1 MTERTRG
8 AVGVY
13 RRAIVLAI
21 ALLVVGT
28 RRAQA
33 EPDFPA
39 AIQSAAG
46 VPCAPPCTLC
56 HTETPGTA
64 LTATRA
70 FARSLLATGKLVGGQ
85 PQSLRDAVRVLRES
99 HVDSDGD
106 GVLDTDELAAGSD
119 PSDPGGSG
127 GICGPVYGCG
137 ARLARAPAP
146 AFGGAGLLAAA
157 LGVLLFARVRRRRV
171 QRWLSN
177 WRRE

>member
-1 MTERTRG
+1 
-8 AVGVY
+8 VY
-13 RRAIVLAI
+13 RRDSLRVAALAI
-21 ALLVVGT
+21 ALLIFGA

-39 AIQSAAG
+39 GIQNAAG
-46 VPCAPPCTLC
+46 IPCAPPCTLC
-56 HTETPGTA
+56 HTETPGSA

-85 PQSLRDAVRVLRES
+85 PQSLRDAVQVLRDK

-106 GVLDTDELAAGSD
+106 GVPDTDELAAGSD
-119 PSDPGGSG
+119 PSDAGRSA

-146 AFGGAGLLAAA
+146 AFGGAGLLAVA
-157 LGVLLFARVRRRRV
+157 LGVLLLARVRRARVRRRF
-171 QRWLSN
+171 SN
-177 WRRE
+177 RRG